1 MCVVAESLF
10 CTLRKS
16 CFFVFFAKIAI
27 FDPKFWGGA
36 KFPKIAYFDKS
47 AKIAK
52 FAHFADDEF
61 AEML

>member
-1 MCVVAESLF
+1 M
-10 CTLRKS
+10 
-16 CFFVFFAKIAI
+16 FFAKIVI
-27 FDPKFWGGA
+27 FDPQIRGGA